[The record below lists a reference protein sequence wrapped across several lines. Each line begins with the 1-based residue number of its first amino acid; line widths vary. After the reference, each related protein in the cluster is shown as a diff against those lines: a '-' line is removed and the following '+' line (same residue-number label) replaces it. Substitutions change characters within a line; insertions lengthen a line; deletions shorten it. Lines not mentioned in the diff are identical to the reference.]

1 MRALRRVIRRHLR
14 DLIRGRAMARDI
26 DREIEF
32 HLAMRAEEARREGL
46 DSAAAR
52 LEAER
57 RFGRVAAIGESC
69 REARGVGLIDQ
80 LRRDA
85 RFALR
90 MFAARRASALVAM
103 LTIAVG
109 IGATTAAFSLVD
121 GVLLRPLPFH
131 APERLVVIWDS
142 FGASRQ
148 AEVWLAPPEIEDLR
162 AGARSLD
169 AVAAMVDVAL
179 NMTGAGEPVRVDA
192 LAASANL
199 PAVLGVPP
207 RLGRWFSED
216 EDRSGSR
223 PVAVLSHRAWVGRFG
238 AAPDVVGRTIGL
250 DGAAH
255 EIVGVMPAS
264 FRMPPLSSVFPADPD
279 VYVPFEARLP
289 APFRENRT
297 VNFVHAVARLGEGS
311 SALQAAAELRTLAAR
326 LEARHPAVYAAR
338 GFSIDAVPLARH
350 VTSRVRASLWLLL
363 AGVGLVLLVACVN
376 VANILMA
383 WGAAREQEMMVR
395 AALGAPGARL
405 VLQLLIES
413 SLLSVIGGAAGVAL
427 AGWGIGAL
435 ASAAPAW
442 IPVVERVTL
451 NLRVLAFALLLTLA
465 TAVAFGLLP
474 ALLGLR
480 ASIAGSLSSGPRGSA
495 RPEATRIRK
504 LLIVG
509 ETALA
514 FSLLVA
520 AALVVR
526 GFVRLQQVDL
536 GFSTDRLVV
545 GQVSLPPALAGRGM
559 PIASVWDRAL
569 EQLAR
574 IGAAQR
580 VALVSHLPLSGAVL
594 ASSFEADPVAGRADG
609 AVFPADHRSV
619 SAGYFDAMG
628 MRIVRGRAF
637 GESDREGNTAIIDE
651 TLANRIWPGMDPV
664 GRQLRWIRSPTPLT
678 IVGVVSAVRH
688 AGVASEPR
696 ETVYRP
702 YWQHRLPA
710 MWVVVQGAGPA
721 ASIAPE
727 IRRAIARVDAALPV
741 AGLRTGDELV
751 AGAMAQP
758 RFAASAMMVLGA
770 VAVVL
775 AAAGLYGLTTYLLAL
790 RQRELGIRLAVGAA
804 PWSLSWLLLREGA
817 LLACAGIVL
826 GLIATLPLTT
836 WLRSLLFG
844 VSPTDPAVLSL
855 AALTLIGAA
864 VLAAAVPA
872 WRASR
877 IDPVEILRHD

>member
-1 MRALRRVIRRHLR
+1 MRALLQVLRRHLR
-14 DLIRGRAMARDI
+14 DLVRGRAMARDI

-32 HLAMRAEEARREGL
+32 HLALRAEEARRRGL
-46 DSAAAR
+46 DPASAR
-52 LEAER
+52 FDAER
-57 RFGRVAAIGESC
+57 RFGRVAAIRESC
-69 REARGVGLIDQ
+69 REARGVGLVDE
-80 LRRDA
+80 LRRDV

-90 MFAARRASALVAM
+90 MFAARRASAFVAT

-109 IGATTAAFSLVD
+109 IGATTAVFSLVD

-131 APERLVVIWDS
+131 APERLVVLWDS
-142 FGASRQ
+142 FAASRQ
-148 AEVWLAPPEIEDLR
+148 AEVWLAPPEIEDVR
-162 AGARSLD
+162 AGARSLE
-169 AVAAMVDVAL
+169 AVAAMFDLAL

-207 RLGRWFSED
+207 RLGRWFTDD

-223 PVAVLSHRAWVGRFG
+223 PVAVLSHRAWVDRFG
-238 AAPDVVGRTIGL
+238 AAADVVGRTIGL

-255 EIVGVMPAS
+255 EIVGVMPGS
-264 FRMPPLSSVFPADPD
+264 FRMPRLSSVFPADPD
-279 VYVPFEARLP
+279 VYVPFGARLP

-297 VNFVHAVARLGEGS
+297 VNFVHAVARLGPASGAS
-311 SALQAAAELRTLAAR
+311 QAAAELRALAGR
-326 LEARHPAVYAAR
+326 LEARHPAAYAAR
-338 GFSIDAVPLARH
+338 GFSMDAVPLARH

-376 VANILMA
+376 VANILLA
-383 WGAAREQEMMVR
+383 WGATREHEMTIR

-405 VLQLLIES
+405 VFQLLIES

-435 ASAAPAW
+435 ASAAPDW
-442 IPVVERVTL
+442 IPGVERVTL
-451 NLRVLAFALLLTLA
+451 NLRVLAFAVLLTLG

-480 ASIAGSLSSGPRGSA
+480 ASLAGSLSSGQRGSA

-536 GFSTDRLVV
+536 GFSPDRLVV

-559 PIASVWDRAL
+559 PIGSVWDRAL
-569 EQLAR
+569 GELER
-574 IGAAQR
+574 IGGAER
-580 VALVSHLPLSGAVL
+580 VALVSHLPLSGTVL
-594 ASSFEADPVAGRADG
+594 ASAFEADTAAGPAGG

-619 SAGYFDAMG
+619 SAGYFEAMG

-637 GESDREGNTAIIDE
+637 GESDRSGSTAIIDE
-651 TLANRIWPGMDPV
+651 TLANRIWPGIDPV
-664 GRQLRWIRSPTPLT
+664 GRQLRWIRSPAPLT
-678 IVGVVSAVRH
+678 IVGVASAVRH
-688 AGVASEPR
+688 AGVASAPR

-702 YWQHRLPA
+702 YWQHGLPT
-710 MWVVVQGAGPA
+710 MWIVVRGAGPA
-721 ASIAPE
+721 ASIAAE

-741 AGLRTGDELV
+741 ARLRSGEELV
-751 AGAMAQP
+751 AGAVAQP

-775 AAAGLYGLTTYLLAL
+775 AAAGLYGLTMYLLAL
-790 RQRELGIRLAVGAA
+790 RERELGIRLAVGAA
-804 PWSLSWLLLREGA
+804 PRSLSWLLLREGTM
-817 LLACAGIVL
+817 LACAGIVL
-826 GLIATLPLTT
+826 GLIATLPFTT

-855 AALTLIGAA
+855 AALALIGAA
-864 VLAAAVPA
+864 LLAAAVPA

-877 IDPVEILRHD
+877 IDPIAVLRHD